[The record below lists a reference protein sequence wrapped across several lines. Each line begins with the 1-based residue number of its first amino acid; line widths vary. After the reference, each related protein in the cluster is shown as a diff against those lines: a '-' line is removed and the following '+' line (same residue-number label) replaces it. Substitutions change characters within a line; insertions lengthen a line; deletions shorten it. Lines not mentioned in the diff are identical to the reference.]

1 MRKVCLLLFPLFF
14 LLSVPAVAHAQD
26 RMLRVVAADGS
37 ERAVSAQE
45 WAGLPRIT
53 IQAVDH
59 DGKDAKFE
67 GVAARDVLKLVNA
80 PLGKDLRGKNL
91 ATYVVAEAID
101 GYRVVYALTEFDTDF
116 TDRVILIADRR
127 DGQALGAKE
136 GPLRIVVPGEKRP
149 ARWIRELVSI
159 SVKRVP

>member
-1 MRKVCLLLFPLFF
+1 MRKVCLFLFPLFF
-14 LLSVPAVAHAQD
+14 ALSFAAVAHAQD

-37 ERAVSAQE
+37 EHSVSPQD

-80 PLGKDLRGKNL
+80 PLGKDLRGNNL
-91 ATYVVAEAID
+91 AVYVVAEAVD